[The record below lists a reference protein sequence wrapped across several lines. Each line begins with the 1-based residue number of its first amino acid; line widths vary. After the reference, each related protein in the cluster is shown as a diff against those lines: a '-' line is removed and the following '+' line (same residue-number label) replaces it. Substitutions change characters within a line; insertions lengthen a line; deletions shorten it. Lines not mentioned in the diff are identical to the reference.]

1 MLDLKPYGAFI
12 ENTIRPLLEEFKW
25 LLLELEKKGLK
36 ISEQSLGQII
46 KQVAKLHMKSLM
58 ISLMRDVI
66 VTLIIGFVVW
76 QVLS

>member
-58 ISLMRDVI
+58 ISLMRDVT
-66 VTLIIGFVVW
+66 VTLIIAFVVW